1 MGSEKGAM
9 CMLFQCGWAPVCGL
23 LEDLFGQVLVMA
35 WGSEF
40 NRGKS
45 CVIVARWFLS
55 LSLNVTLPASGLDP
69 VGRLSMVVVS
79 LRCPW

>member
-1 MGSEKGAM
+1 
-9 CMLFQCGWAPVCGL
+9 
-23 LEDLFGQVLVMA
+23 MA

-45 CVIVARWFLS
+45 CLIVARWFLS